1 MTLLFEHGPDIRR
14 HCPTWKPFLTV
25 VPRMTLPLSLPV
37 RLPPLRSRNSATRL
51 ATLTPGRNSGP
62 DRLVPI
68 TIPSRGAQQ
77 VSKMSG
83 TTSCVS
89 SGIGGDLHRLG
100 VCGRLIVGYN
110 VAIGGDEEAG
120 TFADHHTLRLL
131 AFGKKNLKKHQIA
144 GWPGAPIV
152 ENRPFPS

>member
-14 HCPTWKPFLTV
+14 HRPTWKPFLAV

-68 TIPSRGAQQ
+68 TIPIAGRSASVKNVRDYIL
-77 VSKMSG
+77 
-83 TTSCVS
+83 CR
-89 SGIGGDLHRLG
+89 SGIGRDLHRLG
-100 VCGRLIVGYN
+100 VCGHVIVGYN
-110 VAIGGDEEAG
+110 VAIGGDEEAE

-131 AFGKKNLKKHQIA
+131 AFGKKNLKEHQMS
-144 GWPGAPIV
+144 GATTA
-152 ENRPFPS
+152 